1 MRRISF
7 ALTTEQVLA
16 QTKTVTRRF
25 GWATL
30 NPGDI
35 LQPIRKGMGLKK
47 GEKQEFLG
55 CPIEIISFRKEPI
68 VAITSDD
75 VIAEGFPDWSPAEF
89 VAFLCEHHRVSR
101 DTIVNR
107 IEFRYLE
114 PLADRSDQST
124 PQSTDRHPPQ

>member
-7 ALTTEQVLA
+7 ALTPEQILA

-30 NPGDI
+30 KPGDI

-55 CPIEIISFRKEPI
+55 CQIEIVSFRKERI
-68 VAITSDD
+68 DAILSDD
-75 VIAEGFPDWSPAEF
+75 VVREGFPNWSPCDF
-89 VAFLCEHHRVSR
+89 VDFLCSHHRVPRS
-101 DTIVNR
+101 TIVNR

-114 PLADRSDQST
+114 PLADRSDQSA